1 MSNSERRARRE
12 LSAQELMKQVQET
25 GQSLHKSIGYGL
37 TDKQKLDQIDK
48 LSWQYLEEIPE
59 LKLKCEP
66 KSRELETLDLL
77 ELEFRAVIQAVQA
90 IAEMPKNTPKHRGLV
105 QDRYFKALETLTAL
119 RDSLQP

>member
-25 GQSLHKSIGYGL
+25 GQNLHKSIGYGL
-37 TDKQKLDQIDK
+37 TDRQKLDQIDK

-66 KSRELETLDLL
+66 KSRELETLDQL
-77 ELEFRAVIQAVQA
+77 EGEFRALIQAVQA
-90 IAEMPKNTPKHRGLV
+90 IAEMPKNTPKLRGLV
-105 QDRYFKALETLTAL
+105 LDRYFRALETLTAL
-119 RDSLQP
+119 RDSL